1 MANIITIIH
10 NEPDESQSV
19 LWPDG
24 TAGPFDDISAK
35 NFAARARIHKVTT
48 VVWPGSNPDD
58 PSSSMY
64 GDLPQGEYSVA
75 DFVKWLESI
84 S

>member
-1 MANIITIIH
+1 MANIITIIL

-24 TAGPFDDISAK
+24 TAATFDDISPK
-35 NFAARARIHKVTT
+35 DFATLAGFHKVTI
-48 VVWPGSNPDD
+48 VAWPGNPYL